1 MVTPEIKDKLLGY
14 LITQKKINFDINFND
29 LYEQTGISYE
39 VASIILQHFHN
50 KGFITTECYKI
61 GCWVRL
67 NVEIYDFFNHGGFTA
82 QEELLRANLEKLN
95 LELLKLSKELEPS
108 KLETINTITSVV
120 SNIAA
125 ALGLF
130 K

>member
-1 MVTPEIKDKLLGY
+1 M
-14 LITQKKINFDINFND
+14 
-29 LYEQTGISYE
+29 
-39 VASIILQHFHN
+39 
-50 KGFITTECYKI
+50 
-61 GCWVRL
+61 RL

>member
-120 SNIAA
+120 GNIAA